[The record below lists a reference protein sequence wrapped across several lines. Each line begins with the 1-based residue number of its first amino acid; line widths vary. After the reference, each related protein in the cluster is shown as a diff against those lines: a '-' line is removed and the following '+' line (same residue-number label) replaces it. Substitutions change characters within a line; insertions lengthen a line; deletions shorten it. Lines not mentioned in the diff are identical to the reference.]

1 MQNYKHNEKE
11 GIDLDLL
18 VLSVTLF
25 PLPRRRR
32 RQSLVTRTLA
42 KGRSW
47 LEWSEKRAM
56 RRSARVVTSLER
68 VLVAARRE
76 AKSAE

>member
-1 MQNYKHNEKE
+1 M
-11 GIDLDLL
+11 
-18 VLSVTLF
+18 V
-25 PLPRRRR
+25 
-32 RQSLVTRTLA
+32 

-56 RRSARVVTSLER
+56 RRSARVVRSLER

>member
-1 MQNYKHNEKE
+1 MR
-11 GIDLDLL
+11 
-18 VLSVTLF
+18 